1 TSSTCIVSKSGGGSA
16 LSAYP
21 EARGS
26 STCSMYAA
34 KSQLRCRRDAALWCG
49 DRRDNGRRVRV
60 VRWQT
65 IWQCIIAPGVPRR
78 SLAAA
83 VVVGTL
89 LNLINQGDAL
99 FSGRRLDWLKVVL
112 TYIVPYCVATYGA
125 VAFRLE
131 AMRRETRPRN

>member
-1 TSSTCIVSKSGGGSA
+1 
-16 LSAYP
+16 
-21 EARGS
+21 
-26 STCSMYAA
+26 
-34 KSQLRCRRDAALWCG
+34 
-49 DRRDNGRRVRV
+49 

-99 FSGRRLDWLKVVL
+99 FSGRRLDRLKLAL